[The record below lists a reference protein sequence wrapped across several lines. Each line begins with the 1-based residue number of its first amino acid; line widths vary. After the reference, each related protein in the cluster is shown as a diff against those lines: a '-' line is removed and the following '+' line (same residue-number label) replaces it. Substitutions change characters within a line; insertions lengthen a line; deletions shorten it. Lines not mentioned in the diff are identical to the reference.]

1 MTKTPSTVN
10 GFVRSTAWINNKAFE
25 FDGTTKGLT
34 RSSIA
39 NGAKVGSVIL
49 ANFAGRIKSDAR
61 KMVIIS
67 APHDDRAHGFWTIE
81 VR

>member
-1 MTKTPSTVN
+1 MRKAPGTVN

-34 RSSIA
+34 RSAIA
-39 NGAKVGSVIL
+39 NGAKAGTIVL

-61 KMVIIS
+61 KMMIAA
-67 APHDDRAHGFWTIE
+67 APHDDRANGFWTVD